1 MEKYIKDNDDIYQ
14 YFFANITTI
23 FLLISNPALN
33 FSNLLCA
40 TLTGGRFVK
49 KGRYS
54 FQSQKTY
61 SHETSKLSSFLLL
74 NNNK

>member
-40 TLTGGRFVK
+40 TLTGGRLLK
-49 KGRYS
+49 KEDTHFKVRKLIHMKLQNLVVFS
-54 FQSQKTY
+54 F
-61 SHETSKLSSFLLL
+61 
-74 NNNK
+74 